1 MPATCDWAN
10 ALWLQQHSENAF
22 FGTPPWIMKKIFR
35 LTWMLRSWFGPW
47 DLALHGA
54 SIRSWSTRINRKEQ
68 QHQSKGKIYFT
79 FQLAN
84 KYLYDLNFCL
94 SFLECWARICCIFVR
109 EDKNW
114 ERNQIWIRVFV
125 DGWLNLC
132 KNLTTA
138 KLLKPQLCWGPLVY
152 D

>member
-1 MPATCDWAN
+1 MVPVAFWKCVFWDT
-10 ALWLQQHSENAF
+10 ALNIE
-22 FGTPPWIMKKIFR
+22 KIFR

-94 SFLECWARICCIFVR
+94 SFLECWACICCIFVR
-109 EDKNW
+109 EDKHW

-138 KLLKPQLCWGPLVY
+138 KLLKPQFCWGPLGY